1 LRPKE
6 LYTGVDDRINLEEIR
21 KTHKRIL
28 EKISLVQMRTSKVL
42 LDQEKDIIHFYNEKI
57 NGLTQQFKEENLRQ
71 QKRHADF
78 RKKEENLLSELEWI
92 KGIAHKID
100 KENFY
105 LVKRHMELKVEYET
119 QKNDRSMLIK

>member
-1 LRPKE
+1 MNKKLKPRE
-6 LYTGVDDRINLEEIR
+6 LYTGADERISLEEIR
-21 KTHKRIL
+21 KQHKEIL
-28 EKISLVQMRTSKVL
+28 EKIGRVQLKTSKVL
-42 LDQEKDIIHFYNEKI
+42 QDQEKDIIKFYNDKI

-119 QKNDRSMLIK
+119 

>member
-1 LRPKE
+1 MKE
-6 LYTGVDDRINLEEIR
+6 ADRDEESR
-21 KTHKRIL
+21 EPTDENVNDSRS
-28 EKISLVQMRTSKVL
+28 ESF
-42 LDQEKDIIHFYNEKI
+42 LDELSAELK
-57 NGLTQQFKEENLRQ
+57 QFKEENLRQ

-119 QKNDRSMLIK
+119 